1 MNTLNELL
9 NVKRKNTI
17 LKSVY
22 VTNKRF
28 DGMLV
33 VEVEPY
39 DTTGFNA
46 FNTTPSRYEKAVETI
61 TKAVRKYFDGKEREV
76 WINIY
81 SDVYGANENI
91 YKIKQGKFISEL
103 I

>member
-9 NVKRKNTI
+9 NIKRKNTV

-28 DGMLV
+28 DGMLI

-46 FNTTPSRYEKAVETI
+46 INTTPSRYEKAVKTI
-61 TKAVRKYFDGKEREV
+61 SKAVRKYFDGKE
-76 WINIY
+76 N
-81 SDVYGANENI
+81 
-91 YKIKQGKFISEL
+91 
-103 I
+103 

>member
-9 NVKRKNTI
+9 NVKRKNTV

-33 VEVEPY
+33 VEIEPY

-46 FNTTPSRYEKAVETI
+46 INTTPSRYEKAVETI
-61 TKAVRKYFDGKEREV
+61 TKAVRKYFDGKEKEV

-81 SDVYGANENI
+81 SDVFGSNENI
-91 YKIKQGKFISEL
+91 YNIKQGNFFSEL